1 MRSARRVRPT
11 ARGVALGA
19 LGLVTAVSGVL
30 LGVRLLVQ
38 VGMLPTAAVLF
49 SLGWLVAVP
58 GGRDDSRLRLTRSV
72 VPHPVAVGQRAVVR
86 VDVGRRRGGGRP
98 DRWHVSERAARELSG
113 PLGLR
118 ARVLRTPGRIRLT
131 YAIEPVRRGRWPI
144 GPLEVQHRDLFGLA
158 AARGPLGATK
168 LVTVHP
174 AVAELDLAD
183 RAAATDVDRAAIGAR
198 TPAADDTLLRDYRTG
213 DDLRRVHWRSSARRG
228 ELVVRQ
234 DERAGRRPA
243 AVLLDIPVQ
252 DADAEWSISMATSM
266 ALALIRSGHHVRLL
280 GGGTVDDHGRSADG
294 DHTTAEMVLDRAVDL
309 TRPENP
315 GARTTRLLTAID
327 QAATGSGG
335 AELVFAVVGA
345 VEADALASLGRIGA
359 SSRGWALVVAGSAD
373 HPGTATGNE
382 QERTVEALRRAGW
395 TACAVRSG
403 ADLTASWDLLL
414 TSDERW
420 EMAR

>member
-1 MRSARRVRPT
+1 MVL
-11 ARGVALGA
+11 GVV
-19 LGLVTAVSGVL
+19 GLVTAVTDVL

-38 VGMLPTAAVLF
+38 VGALPATAVLF
-49 SLGWLVAVP
+49 SMSWLALSP
-58 GGRDDSRLRLTRSV
+58 GARDDSRLRLTRSV

-86 VDVGRRRGGGRP
+86 VDLTRLRGGLRP

-118 ARVLRTPGRIRLT
+118 ARVRRTPGRIQLT
-131 YAIEPVRRGRWPI
+131 YAIEPVRRGRWLI

-158 AARGPLGATK
+158 TSRGRLGAAK
-168 LVTVHP
+168 PVTVHP

-243 AVLLDIPVQ
+243 SVLLDIPVQ
-252 DADAEWSISMATSM
+252 DADAEWSISMAASM
-266 ALALIRSGHHVRLL
+266 ALALIRSGHQVRLL
-280 GGGTVDDHGRSADG
+280 GGGLADTRGRAPDS
-294 DHTTAEMVLDRAVDL
+294 DHTTAEVVLDHAVDL

-315 GARTTRLLTAID
+315 GARTARLLAAID
-327 QAATGSGG
+327 DVATGSGG

-345 VEADALASLGRIGA
+345 LEADALASLGRIGA

-403 ADLTASWDLLL
+403 AELTASWDLLL
-414 TSDERW
+414 ASDERW

>member
-1 MRSARRVRPT
+1 MDSVRRVRPT
-11 ARGVALGA
+11 ARGAALGV
-19 LGLVTAVSGVL
+19 LGVVTAVVGVL

-38 VGMLPTAAVLF
+38 VGALPAVAVLF
-49 SLGWLVAVP
+49 SLAWLALAP
-58 GGRDDSRLRLTRSV
+58 GRRDDGRLRLTRSIT
-72 VPHPVAVGQRAVVR
+72 PHPVAVGQRAVVR
-86 VDVGRRRGGGRP
+86 VDLTRRRGMQRL
-98 DRWHVSERAARELSG
+98 DRWHISERAARELSG

-118 ARVLRTPGRIRLT
+118 ARVRRTPGRIRLT

-158 AARGPLGATK
+158 SARGPLGATK
-168 LVTVHP
+168 RVAVHP
-174 AVAELDLAD
+174 AVVELDLAD

-243 AVLLDIPVQ
+243 AVLLDIPAQ
-252 DADAEWSISMATSM
+252 EADAEWSISMATSM

-280 GGGTVDDHGRSADG
+280 GGDGHDVARAADPG
-294 DHTTAEMVLDRAVDL
+294 NTTEETVLDQAVDL
-309 TRPENP
+309 HLPENP
-315 GARTTRLLTAID
+315 GTRTARLLAAVD
-327 QAATGSGG
+327 QVATQSGG

-345 VEADALASLGRIGA
+345 LEPGPLTSLARIGA
-359 SSRGWALVVAGSAD
+359 SSRGWAMVVG
-373 HPGTATGNE
+373 PGGTTGTTPD
-382 QERTVEALRRAGW
+382 QLRTVDALRRAGW
-395 TACAVRSG
+395 TTCAVRAG
-403 ADLTASWDLLL
+403 DDLTSSWDLLL
-414 TSDERW
+414 GSDERW